1 MLPIA
6 VVFLLLSHVN
16 ASIGLFWML
25 FGVVEEEKISV
36 QDPDFVLIATFGHL
50 FLMAYMV
57 CTVIVAL
64 NMLVAMM
71 NNSFDR
77 IMVSLLDQCWS
88 DSIMRSIPK

>member
-1 MLPIA
+1 M
-6 VVFLLLSHVN
+6 N

-36 QDPDFVLIATFGHL
+36 QDPDFVLIATFGRL
-50 FLMAYMV
+50 FLMAYMI
-57 CTVIVAL
+57 CTVVVAL

-77 IMVSLLDQCWS
+77 IMVRLLDQYWS
-88 DSIMRSIPK
+88 E

>member
-1 MLPIA
+1 M
-6 VVFLLLSHVN
+6 N

-25 FGVVEEEKISV
+25 FGVVDEEKISV
-36 QDPDFVLIATFGHL
+36 QDPDFVLIATFGRL

-77 IMVSLLDQCWS
+77 IMVSLLIGPWS
-88 DSIMRSIPK
+88 NKPISCI

>member
-1 MLPIA
+1 M
-6 VVFLLLSHVN
+6 N

-36 QDPDFVLIATFGHL
+36 QDPDFVLIAAFGRL
-50 FLMAYMV
+50 LLMTYMV

-77 IMVSLLDQCWS
+77 IMVSLLDVGVTQ
-88 DSIMRSIPK
+88 

>member
-1 MLPIA
+1 M
-6 VVFLLLSHVN
+6 N

-25 FGVVEEEKISV
+25 FGVVDEEKISV
-36 QDPDFVLIATFGHL
+36 QDPDFVLIATFGRL

-77 IMVSLLDQCWS
+77 IMVSLLIGPCS
-88 DSIMRSIPK
+88 NKPISINVRNN

>member
-1 MLPIA
+1 MLC
-6 VVFLLLSHVN
+6 FYFLLSHVN

-25 FGVVEEEKISV
+25 FGVVDEEKISV
-36 QDPDFVLIATFGHL
+36 QDPDFFLIATFGRL

-77 IMVSLLDQCWS
+77 IMVSLLIGPWS
-88 DSIMRSIPK
+88 NKPISCI

>member
-1 MLPIA
+1 
-6 VVFLLLSHVN
+6 
-16 ASIGLFWML
+16 ML
-25 FGVVEEEKISV
+25 FGVVDEEKISV
-36 QDPDFVLIATFGHL
+36 QDPDFFLIATFGRL

-77 IMVSLLDQCWS
+77 IMVSLLIGPCSNRQTY
-88 DSIMRSIPK
+88 PH

>member
-1 MLPIA
+1 M
-6 VVFLLLSHVN
+6 N

-25 FGVVEEEKISV
+25 FGVVDEEKISV
-36 QDPDFVLIATFGHL
+36 QDPDFFLIATFGRL

-77 IMVSLLDQCWS
+77 IMVSLLIGPWS
-88 DSIMRSIPK
+88 NKPISCI

>member
-1 MLPIA
+1 M
-6 VVFLLLSHVN
+6 N

-36 QDPDFVLIATFGHL
+36 QDPDFVLIATFGRL

-77 IMVSLLDQCWS
+77 IMVSCLDVRVGLSRPISKQTHQYY
-88 DSIMRSIPK
+88 IVHKKIVI